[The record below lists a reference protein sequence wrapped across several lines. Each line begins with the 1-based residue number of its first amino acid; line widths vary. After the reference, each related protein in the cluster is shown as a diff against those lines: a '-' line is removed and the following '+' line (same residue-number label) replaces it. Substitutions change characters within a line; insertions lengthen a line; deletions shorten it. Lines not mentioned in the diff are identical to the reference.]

1 MTLHDFL
8 ALTIAYAV
16 VCGLSLWVA
25 SKILP

>member
-1 MTLHDFL
+1 MTLHDLFL
-8 ALTIAYAV
+8 LTIAYAV